1 MKENRDKELDLI
13 NEIGDDQERLFFQLN
28 LIKDIKFKDD
38 PNFNKKINEFQKLRT
53 VLYFSIF
60 LGINLFFMFILI
72 EVNYIIIL
80 IDLGVVISYY
90 LYFRYLKIGYKKNLN
105 ITKKHFK
112 FIIKKRN
119 NTKSYSVYQMIFD
132 FLIIALTLFLLFISF
147 LKIEPLIFI
156 LIFTISLVFLM
167 NTWDGIKVS
176 AFFNLVIVYEIKIFF
191 LEFLTTYLL

>member
-167 NTWDGIKVS
+167 NT
-176 AFFNLVIVYEIKIFF
+176 
-191 LEFLTTYLL
+191 